1 MKRVLCLGF
10 SLGLLCAC
18 GNRQSSQPKESGPAD
33 RSVITGRIIGNK
45 GLAPALA
52 RVDVYESGRLD
63 VPERIETEKDGSYSV
78 TTAKTGVVR
87 LNYVGA
93 FHNTFS
99 IPVLLLKP
107 SRLKID
113 VRLSPS
119 EWDDEFKEVL
129 VIGDFNRFSR
139 TSGYTVMVKQ
149 PDGTY
154 ATELANLAGE
164 KLGYR
169 LIGIV
174 KGSTRSVPGTQYDE
188 LVTDPGGG
196 IISYAKV
203 RDGRVRIV
211 FDPALLPRRGPDA
224 GVTFEDSGSVV
235 ARVALLD
242 VDMQKRQEE
251 YSRAMARFTQFGNK
265 SRDFRYDWSKTVA
278 ELRRRIGEE
287 TDPTIRQMLYI
298 CLLDLKHLRA
308 EEVDKEAAKQAL
320 AVIPPESPLWELAP
334 SYLLL
339 DTVKLAGLGAE
350 GDYVQAVIDR
360 HPSRGVRALTLEQA
374 YGDAMSTLD
383 LERAR
388 TYYKRLTADFGDLI
402 SEGVKARLPEL
413 KIATGKMMPEFS
425 FASLDDPSRT
435 ITNDT
440 FKGRCYLVNF
450 WATWSA
456 PSVAQIEVL
465 QKAYERYRAKGFQI
479 LSLSFD
485 TSYADIRRFRAQRR
499 TMPWFHGFIGRD
511 ELRPG
516 SRTADY
522 FEVPEIP
529 KSILV
534 GRDGRIAAV
543 GRELLGGGLETAL
556 GKLIGH

>member
-1 MKRVLCLGF
+1 MKRALCLGL
-10 SLGLLCAC
+10 SLGLLVAC
-18 GNRQSSQPKESGPAD
+18 SSRQSARPEKEAPAD
-33 RSVITGRIIGNK
+33 LSVITGKIVGNK
-45 GLAPALA
+45 GRAPALA
-52 RVDVYESGRLD
+52 RVDVYEPGRPD
-63 VPERIETEKDGSYSV
+63 VPERIDAEKDGSYSV
-78 TTAKTGVVR
+78 STAKTGVVR
-87 LNYVGA
+87 LNFVGA

-107 SRLKID
+107 ARLKID
-113 VRLSPS
+113 VRLAPC
-119 EWDDEFKEVL
+119 EWDDEFKEVI

-169 LIGIV
+169 LIGII

-188 LVTDPGGG
+188 LVSDPGGG
-196 IISYAKV
+196 IISYATI
-203 RDGRVRIV
+203 RNGRARIV
-211 FDPALLPRRGPDA
+211 FDPALLPRGGPDA
-224 GVTFEDSGSVV
+224 GVTFEDGGSVI
-235 ARVALLD
+235 ARIASLD
-242 VDMQKRQEE
+242 VDMRKRQEE
-251 YSRAMARFTQFGNK
+251 FSRAMAQFTSFGKK

-278 ELRRRIGEE
+278 GLRRQIGTEAN
-287 TDPTIRQMLYI
+287 PTIRQMLYI
-298 CLLDLKHLRA
+298 CLLDLSHLRA
-308 EEVDKEAAKQAL
+308 EEVDRETAKQAL
-320 AVIPPESPLWELAP
+320 TEIPPESPLWELAP
-334 SYLLL
+334 SYLLFEA
-339 DTVKLAGLGAE
+339 VKLAGMGAD
-350 GDYVQAVIDR
+350 GDYIQAVTTR
-360 HPSRGVRALTLEQA
+360 HPSRGVRALILEQA
-374 YGDAMSTLD
+374 YGNAMSLLD
-383 LERAR
+383 LERAQ
-388 TYYKRLTADFGDLI
+388 TYYKRLTEDFGDLV
-402 SEGVKARLPEL
+402 SESVKGRPPQL

-435 ITNDT
+435 ITNET
-440 FKGRCYLVNF
+440 FKGKCYLVNF

-465 QKAYERYRAKGFQI
+465 RRAYERYSARGFQI

-485 TSYADIRRFRAQRR
+485 DSYADIRRFRVRHR
-499 TMPWFHGFIGRD
+499 SMPWLHGFIGRD
-511 ELRPG
+511 ELKPG

-534 GRDGRIAAV
+534 GRDGRIVSA
-543 GRELLGGGLETAL
+543 GRELLGDGLEKAL

>member
-1 MKRVLCLGF
+1 MKRMLCLGF

-18 GNRQSSQPKESGPAD
+18 GNRQSSLPQQSGPSD
-33 RSVITGRIIGNK
+33 RSVITGRIIGHK

-52 RVDVYESGRLD
+52 RVDVNEPDRAD
-63 VPERIETEKDGSYSV
+63 VPDRIEARKDGSYSV
-78 TTAKTGVVR
+78 TTGKTGVVR

-107 SRLKID
+107 SHLKID
-113 VRLSPS
+113 VRLAPC
-119 EWDDEFKEVL
+119 EWDDEFKEII

-188 LVTDPGGG
+188 LVSDPGGG
-196 IISYAKV
+196 IISYAAI

-211 FDPALLPRRGPDA
+211 FDPALLPRGGPDA
-224 GVTFEDSGSVV
+224 GVTFEDGGSLV
-235 ARVALLD
+235 ARIASLD
-242 VDMQKRQEE
+242 VDMRKRQEE
-251 YSRAMARFTQFGNK
+251 FSRAMARFTQFGNK

-278 ELRRRIGEE
+278 GLRRQIGEE
-287 TDPTIRQMLYI
+287 TDPIIRQMLYI
-298 CLLDLKHLRA
+298 CLLDLNHLRA
-308 EEVDKEAAKQAL
+308 VEVDTETAKQAL
-320 AVIPPESPLWELAP
+320 AVIPPESLLWELAP
-334 SYLLL
+334 PYLLF
-339 DTVKLAGLGAE
+339 DSVKLAGLGAD
-350 GDYVQAVIDR
+350 GDYIQAVIAR
-360 HPSRGVRALTLEQA
+360 HPSRVVRALILEQA
-374 YGDAMSTLD
+374 YANAMSLLD

-402 SEGVKARLPEL
+402 SEGAKARPPEL
-413 KIATGKMMPEFS
+413 KIAAGKMMPEFS

-440 FKGRCYLVNF
+440 FKGKCYLVNF

-465 QKAYERYRAKGFQI
+465 QKAYERYSAKGFQI

-485 TSYADIRRFRAQRR
+485 TSYADIRRFRARR
-499 TMPWFHGFIGRD
+499 RMMPWFHGFIGRD

-516 SRTADY
+516 SRTVDY

-534 GRDGRIAAV
+534 GRDGRIAAA
-543 GRELLGGGLETAL
+543 GRELLGDGLEKVL